1 MFHRHHAD
9 IDTLPL
15 LAWHEDM
22 IKNAPPAMAGILRY
36 QQYIFFPILC
46 FARIT
51 WAQQSFAHARL
62 LARVSSRG
70 AKEVALLS
78 VHYLLFAAAPLLVLS
93 PLKAAVFFVLA
104 QVRRHLS

>member
-1 MFHRHHAD
+1 
-9 IDTLPL
+9 
-15 LAWHEDM
+15 M
-22 IKNAPPAMAGILRY
+22 IKNAPPGMAGVLRY

-46 FARIT
+46 FARMM
-51 WAQQSFAHARL
+51 WAQQSLAHARL

-70 AKEVALLS
+70 AAELALLS

-104 QVRRHLS
+104 QVWHHPLQAAVSSPSSALAAAAVH